1 MRARLFVSVFIVLA
15 VLIGGLSYLQF
26 KLKPDMMTKIMTSVP
41 RPVNGVSVEAAKKSV
56 WTPRV
61 AVIGTFKAV
70 PGIDVAGQLPGIVAE
85 IAVKNGQDVQR
96 GALLVRIDD
105 ASEQADLKSNMAQL
119 KNAEVAYQRQ
129 QMLMSTGVAAKS
141 NLDSALAARDS
152 AAAAVERSRV
162 VIAQKA
168 ITAPFAGRLGI
179 RRVDVGQFV
188 AAGAALIS
196 LQQLDPL
203 YLDFQAPEQFA
214 GILALGEPVTALIDA
229 LGGAKVAGRIVN
241 LDARVDQNTRT
252 MLVRAEIS
260 NPDKKVLPGMFAN
273 VEVEAG
279 KALEKVTV
287 PRTAISY
294 SLYGDAVYVV
304 VPDDA
309 EKGFGGPLHAER
321 RFVRPGETRGDSVA
335 LNEGVKPDE
344 KVVTQGQI
352 KLQPNAPVKIEP
364 DSGLPPQTPLPL
376 Q

>member
-1 MRARLFVSVFIVLA
+1 
-15 VLIGGLSYLQF
+15 
-26 KLKPDMMTKIMTSVP
+26 
-41 RPVNGVSVEAAKKSV
+41 
-56 WTPRV
+56 
-61 AVIGTFKAV
+61 
-70 PGIDVAGQLPGIVAE
+70 
-85 IAVKNGQDVQR
+85 
-96 GALLVRIDD
+96 
-105 ASEQADLKSNMAQL
+105 
-119 KNAEVAYQRQ
+119 
-129 QMLMSTGVAAKS
+129 
-141 NLDSALAARDS
+141 
-152 AAAAVERSRV
+152 
-162 VIAQKA
+162 
-168 ITAPFAGRLGI
+168 
-179 RRVDVGQFV
+179 
-188 AAGAALIS
+188 
-196 LQQLDPL
+196 
-203 YLDFQAPEQFA
+203 
-214 GILALGEPVTALIDA
+214 
-229 LGGAKVAGRIVN
+229 
-241 LDARVDQNTRT
+241 
-252 MLVRAEIS
+252 
-260 NPDKKVLPGMFAN
+260 MFAN

>member
-309 EKGFGGPLHAER
+309 EKGFDGPLHAER

>member
-1 MRARLFVSVFIVLA
+1 
-15 VLIGGLSYLQF
+15 
-26 KLKPDMMTKIMTSVP
+26 MTSVP
-41 RPVNGVSVEAAKKSV
+41 RPVSGVSVEAAKKSV

-179 RRVDVGQFV
+179 RKVDVGQFV

-214 GILALGEPVTALIDA
+214 GILALGQPVTALIDA
-229 LGGAKVAGRIVN
+229 LGGAKVAGKIVN

-252 MLVRAEIS
+252 MLVRAEIA

-279 KALEKVTV
+279 QALEKVTV

-309 EKGFGGPLHAER
+309 QKGFDGPLHAER